1 MSTVNANQVKRIK
14 VMVSERAKE
23 CGIIPSVAQEK
34 FKKLVADYY
43 EVETISTKDILA
55 EDYEYLCSL
64 INAEIKPIETK
75 KSVFELISLVQ
86 GDLAREGISKD
97 RTNQKQ
103 NYKFRGIDD
112 VYNALSS
119 SMARHGLVCVPEVL
133 EIIKDSE
140 KKTSS
145 GGTMQYFIVKI
156 KYTFYAPNG
165 DFVVAIMY
173 GEAANS
179 GDKGLSVASS
189 VAYKYMAFQTFA
201 IPTEGDHDP
210 ENHSPEFVP
219 APKISPEQAAFLR
232 NEIIGFAQKNFPN
245 EDPKTIGK
253 VVVSYLGVGAVSDL
267 TANSFERIKKDLL
280 VILNEATVAL
290 KKDLL
295 SVEQLNTLEN
305 MLTDFSAAIN
315 SPLSEMKARVL
326 ENLNIIYKTNVDN
339 KPLKSLSDIKA
350 SDFGMAKDLIGSLFE
365 EK

>member
-34 FKKLVADYY
+34 FKKLVADFY
-43 EVETISTKDILA
+43 EVETISTKDILV
-55 EDYEYLCSL
+55 EDYEHLCSL

-219 APKISPEQAAFLR
+219 IPKVQLISPEQAAFLR
-232 NEIIGFAQKNFPN
+232 NEIIGFAKKEFPN
-245 EDPKTIGK
+245 TDPKTIGK
-253 VVVSYLGVGAVSDL
+253 MVASYLGVSAISDL
-267 TANSFERIKKDLL
+267 MASEFEVIKRDLL
-280 VILNEATVAL
+280 IILNESTVAL

-295 SVEQLNTLEN
+295 SVEQLNELEN
-305 MLTDFSAAIN
+305 MFADFSASSN
-315 SPLSEMKARVL
+315 SPLSEMKSMVL
-326 ENLNIIYKTNVDN
+326 EKLN
-339 KPLKSLSDIKA
+339 LKSFSDIK
-350 SDFGMAKDLIGSLFE
+350 SNDFEQVKDLIGSLFE

>member
-1 MSTVNANQVKRIK
+1 
-14 VMVSERAKE
+14 
-23 CGIIPSVAQEK
+23 
-34 FKKLVADYY
+34 
-43 EVETISTKDILA
+43 
-55 EDYEYLCSL
+55 
-64 INAEIKPIETK
+64 
-75 KSVFELISLVQ
+75 
-86 GDLAREGISKD
+86 
-97 RTNQKQ
+97 
-103 NYKFRGIDD
+103 
-112 VYNALSS
+112 
-119 SMARHGLVCVPEVL
+119 
-133 EIIKDSE
+133 
-140 KKTSS
+140 
-145 GGTMQYFIVKI
+145 
-156 KYTFYAPNG
+156 
-165 DFVVAIMY
+165 MY

-219 APKISPEQAAFLR
+219 IPKVQLISSEQAAFLR

-253 VVVSYLGVGAVSDL
+253 MVVSYLGVGAVSDL
-267 TANSFERIKKDLL
+267 MVSEFEVIKRDLL
-280 VILNEATVAL
+280 IILNESTVAL